1 MYIDSKLLQYLL
13 LVKWSR
19 RALHGNLCRFLAQS
33 LHICCDHK
41 KRV

>member
-19 RALHGNLCRFLAQS
+19 KLS
-33 LHICCDHK
+33 MEICVDFWLSHYIYVVIIK
-41 KRV
+41 NE